1 MYLGKAIRLGRLFN
15 RESGRLL
22 AITLDHAIARG
33 VLPGLEDAS
42 SALEAVVTGRPDS
55 VTLQKGL
62 AGRLLAPYAGQRHRA
77 TRLIMLTGLGPP
89 RRAPR
94 PEAGDIARL

>member
-33 VLPGLEDAS
+33 VLPGLVGESGGGQDSMKEPTSETRTAT
-42 SALEAVVTGRPDS
+42 VTWS
-55 VTLQKGL
+55 VGE
-62 AGRLLAPYAGQRHRA
+62 G
-77 TRLIMLTGLGPP
+77 GLGKQ
-89 RRAPR
+89 A
-94 PEAGDIARL
+94 